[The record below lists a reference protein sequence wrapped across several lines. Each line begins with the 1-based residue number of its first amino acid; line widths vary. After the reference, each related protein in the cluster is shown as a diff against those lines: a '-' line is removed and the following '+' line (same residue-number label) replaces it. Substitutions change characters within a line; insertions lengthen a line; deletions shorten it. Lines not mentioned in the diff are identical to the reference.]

1 MYAKYGLASS
11 VLIEIEASL
20 SRADVHLY
28 HSNPIKMGDG
38 EAPVVEEFKY
48 LGSMLSKNFDDSVTI
63 MARIRL
69 ARIAFTKLQKAIF
82 GTRRVALESKKIAY
96 ESLVLSLLLYG
107 SECWVVNAENMRLLQ
122 RFHRKCIRIMCRVTR
137 HHTRKHHISTEEL
150 EAKLGI
156 HDIRHYVHSRVL
168 RYLGHVFRMDADRTP
183 SLLQRCWV
191 PVVDGKQPSGKTKV
205 LYDSAVVQTLRVGSC
220 LARWGSASFKLMPLT
235 RASGIT

>member
-1 MYAKYGLASS
+1 MPD
-11 VLIEIEASL
+11 EAIP
-20 SRADVHLY
+20 
-28 HSNPIKMGDG
+28 PIKMGDG
-38 EAPVVEEFKY
+38 EAPVVQEFKH

-96 ESLVLSLLLYG
+96 ESLVLSLPSSLYG
-107 SECWVVNAENMRLLQ
+107 LECRVVSAENTRLLQ

-137 HHTRKHHISTEEL
+137 HHTRKHCISTKEL
-150 EAKLGI
+150 ESKLGI
-156 HDIRHYVHSRVL
+156 HDIRHYAHSRAL

-191 PVVDGKQPSGKTKV
+191 VDGKQVSPRTYTIS
-205 LYDSAVVQTLRVGSC
+205 L
-220 LARWGSASFKLMPLT
+220 
-235 RASGIT
+235 